1 MKIILAGQYR
11 NGTAEK
17 LKALLPEGFGELVP
31 VSKEEEYKKITDAD
45 ILVLRI
51 FKADRKWI
59 EQNKNLKMVLRW
71 GVGYDTVDLEA
82 AGERGI
88 YVTNTPGANSDAV
101 SELTIMHML
110 AAGRKFLCYTENINN
125 GNWKPNV
132 FENQAFC
139 LYGKTIG
146 IIGCGNIGR
155 RVAKK
160 VRVFGA
166 NTQYYD
172 VVRLPEETEK
182 ELGIRFVS
190 LEELMKTS
198 DIVTLHCPL
207 FEDNHHMIGAE
218 QIAMMKDGALLV
230 NCARGGLVDDDALL
244 AAVESGKLMG
254 AGMDVP
260 ETVPLP
266 LDSPLLA
273 NPNITITPHIGG
285 SSSDVADNIIP
296 ILASDI
302 TRFLKGERPVNVVNG
317 EYLK

>member
-1 MKIILAGQYR
+1 MKIVLAGQYR

-17 LKALLPEGFGELVP
+17 LRKLLPENFGELVP
-31 VSKEEEYKKITDAD
+31 VTDEAEFKKITDAD

-51 FKADRKWI
+51 FKADRAFI
-59 EQNKNLKMVLRW
+59 EQNKNLKLILRW
-71 GVGYDTVDLEA
+71 GVGYDTVDIQA
-82 AGERGI
+82 AGEHGI

-110 AAGRKFLCYTENINN
+110 AVCRKLLCYTENINA

-132 FENQAFC
+132 YENQAFC

-146 IIGCGNIGR
+146 IIGCGNIGS
-155 RVAKK
+155 RVARK

-166 NTQYYD
+166 ETQYFD
-172 VVRLPEETEK
+172 VVRLSEEREK

-190 LEELMKTS
+190 LEELLKTS

-207 FEDNHHMIGAE
+207 FEDNYHMIGKDE
-218 QIAMMKDGALLV
+218 IAMMKDGAVLI
-230 NCARGGLVDDDALL
+230 NCARGGLVDDDELL
-244 AAVESGKLMG
+244 KAVESGKLKG

-266 LDSPLLA
+266 LDSPLLR
-273 NPNITITPHIGG
+273 NPNIVITPHIGG
-285 SSSDVADNIIP
+285 SSSDVADIIIP
-296 ILASDI
+296 MLASDI
-302 TRFLKGERPVNVVNG
+302 SLFLKGERPVNVVNAQ
-317 EYLK
+317 YLK

>member
-11 NGTAEK
+11 TGTAEK
-17 LKALLPEGFGELVP
+17 LKALLPEGFGELIP
-31 VSKEEEYKKITDAD
+31 VNKEEDYKKITDAD

-59 EQNKNLKMVLRW
+59 EQNRNLKLILRW

-110 AAGRKFLCYTENINN
+110 AAGRKFLCYTENINA

-132 FENQAFC
+132 YENQAFC
-139 LYGKTIG
+139 LYGKMIG

-155 RVAKK
+155 RVARK

-166 NTQYYD
+166 DTQYYD

-190 LEELMKTS
+190 LEELLKTS

-218 QIAMMKDGALLV
+218 QIAIMKDGALLV

-244 AAVESGKLMG
+244 KAVESGKLVG

-266 LDSPLLA
+266 LDSPLLK

-302 TRFLKGERPVNVVNG
+302 TLLLKGERPVNVVNG